1 MTYDLHANNQ
11 VLSTFRMASDWLHLL
26 EQCGAYFTC
35 MTHGARWYTLF
46 DERMSTHHHDSSDD
60 GTSESVDDKYPAIIC
75 NCGFEVTDEEAKV
88 MARIAR
94 NYAAIQHSLPDPTEE
109 EQNTP
114 ITTPEHW
121 RPFPKK
127 IRGDWVENYERFA
140 EWAEKSQGF
149 KVY

>member
-1 MTYDLHANNQ
+1 MSYDLHPNNQ
-11 VLSTFRMASDWLHLL
+11 GLPSFCMASDWLHLL
-26 EQCGAYFTC
+26 EQCGAYFAC
-35 MTHGARWYTLF
+35 VHKDARWYAVF
-46 DERMSTHHHDSSDD
+46 DERMSTHYHHDDD
-60 GTSESVDDKYPAIIC
+60 GAPEPMTDNYPAIIC

-94 NYAAIQHSLPDPTEE
+94 NYAAIQRSLPDPTEE

-114 ITTPEHW
+114 ITTPDHL